1 MTSKS
6 ETQSYFVTHDD
17 ILSGQ
22 TPEAAFGRRFPLL
35 GALLPM
41 RYPDLGVE
49 NHAVEALVVRMDP
62 GQGQPPG
69 LWKLVRYF
77 NPIRPDETESDEW
90 MLFDLKTD
98 PVEAHNL
105 ARDESVKSLKL
116 ALEAKLT
123 EERVRVRQNDNEV

>member
-1 MTSKS
+1 
-6 ETQSYFVTHDD
+6 
-17 ILSGQ
+17 
-22 TPEAAFGRRFPLL
+22 
-35 GALLPM
+35 
-41 RYPDLGVE
+41 
-49 NHAVEALVVRMDP
+49 
-62 GQGQPPG
+62 
-69 LWKLVRYF
+69 
-77 NPIRPDETESDEW
+77 